1 MSASANEALVLKAI
15 EAIWNRGDLDAADAL
30 FAPAYLNHYGL
41 ITDLVPGPEAIKISA
56 AIYRLAFPG
65 LHVRVE
71 EISTVEDTVVLRW
84 TASATLGR
92 SSTTTTA
99 PEVLTGITRSRI
111 AAGKI
116 IETWTEW
123 DRVGAL
129 RKLGI
134 PTE

>member
-65 LHVRVE
+65 LHVKVE

-84 TASATLGR
+84 TASATLSGA
-92 SSTTTTA
+92 STTTTA

-116 IETWTEW
+116 IETWTDW
-123 DRVGAL
+123 DRVGVL

>member
-41 ITDLVPGPEAIKISA
+41 ITDLVLGPEAIKISA

-65 LHVRVE
+65 LHVSVE

-84 TASATLGR
+84 TARTNAGR
-92 SSTTTTA
+92 SGTPTTA
-99 PEVLTGITRSRI
+99 PDVLTGITRSRI

-123 DRVGAL
+123 NRVGVL